1 MQRLPTIAA
10 IVEQHAGDAA
20 FLWVRRGAEVRG
32 RRFGEADLGRLDQR
46 LSAHLAG
53 LAAAGEAAW
62 MAALAQFADWPE
74 AGEVFVLGALALRCG
89 EPPLVAR
96 ALEAG
101 TGAGEAGWRGLSG
114 AVARVTPERL
124 RPFVADWLASADPML
139 RRLGAAALSHHRADG
154 RGRLTALLGDR
165 DPTVRAR
172 ALRLVGE
179 LGRRDAAPALQAA
192 FGDADEAA
200 RFWAA
205 WSACLVGDRGRAA
218 PVLDGLAEAGGR
230 FAAAAVA
237 TRLATAPAEEA
248 RSWLRRWIGRDPVPL
263 VAELGAAGDRGLVPW
278 LIGRMRT
285 PATAFDAGAAFR
297 DLFAID
303 FDSTDLFT
311 EAPETL
317 GPGFAA
323 VEEHP
328 LPVAD
333 RIEAWW
339 DEGRGRFAA
348 EDRPS
353 MRQLGLGALRAAAA
367 DPGRPLAAWRRTRRY
382 PAWS

>member
-1 MQRLPTIAA
+1 
-10 IVEQHAGDAA
+10 
-20 FLWVRRGAEVRG
+20 
-32 RRFGEADLGRLDQR
+32 
-46 LSAHLAG
+46 
-53 LAAAGEAAW
+53 
-62 MAALAQFADWPE
+62 
-74 AGEVFVLGALALRCG
+74 
-89 EPPLVAR
+89 
-96 ALEAG
+96 
-101 TGAGEAGWRGLSG
+101 
-114 AVARVTPERL
+114 VTPERL

-248 RSWLRRWIGRDPVPL
+248 RSWLRRWIARDPVPL

-328 LPVAD
+328 LPVGD

-367 DPGRPLAAWRRTRRY
+367 DPGRPLADWRRTRRY